1 LRRLDLYTNAN
12 LRRLVRDVEPVPPPT
27 AGQATGEAL
36 AARLHLVQPSP
47 TATAGILDGCVAE
60 RIADGRA
67 DVVADLFT
75 DVAASFRRRYGRGA
89 RLFRAPGRVNL
100 IGEHTDYCDGF
111 VMPAAIDLQTVVA
124 AAPRED
130 RRVRLASAN
139 VAGTIEIDLDDLDPR
154 PRKHWSDY
162 VRGVALMLGRA
173 GVRLRGADLRVGT
186 SIPIGGGL
194 GSSAALEVAAGQALL
209 TLAAAPV
216 ELRALALACQRA
228 ENEVVGNRCGIMDP
242 FIACFGEAGRVVL
255 LDCRSL
261 DHRALPLP
269 DGVRVV
275 VCDTLV
281 RHQLAGSEYN
291 ARRADCEE
299 SARRLGMGRCD
310 VGALRDL
317 TLEDLE
323 RGAARLPP
331 VVLRRCRH
339 VIGENTRVLD
349 ATAALDRGDL
359 AGFGLLISA
368 SHRSLRDDYEVS
380 CRELDLLVEL
390 AAPVQGVYGTRM
402 TGGGFG
408 GCTVTLVRAD
418 GVQSLVEAVTAGYR
432 EATGRTPQVHVCSL
446 DAGVAEVTPR
456 GETAA

>member
-1 LRRLDLYTNAN
+1 M
-12 LRRLVRDVEPVPPPT
+12 
-27 AGQATGEAL
+27 
-36 AARLHLVQPSP
+36 
-47 TATAGILDGCVAE
+47 
-60 RIADGRA
+60 
-67 DVVADLFT
+67 VADLFT
-75 DVAASFRRRYGRGA
+75 DVAAFFRRRYGRAA

-100 IGEHTDYCDGF
+100 IGEHTDYNDGF

-124 AAPRED
+124 AAPRQD

-139 VAGTIEIDLDDLDPR
+139 VAGTIELDLDNLDPL
-154 PRKHWSDY
+154 PRNHWSDY
-162 VRGVALMLGRA
+162 VRGVALMLERA
-173 GVRLRGADLRVGT
+173 GVRLRGADLLVGT

-194 GSSAALEVAAGQALL
+194 SSSAALEVAAGQALL

-228 ENEVVGNRCGIMDP
+228 ENEVVGNRCGIMDQ
-242 FIACFGEAGRVVL
+242 FIACFGEAGRAVL

-261 DHRALPLP
+261 EHRALPLP
-269 DGVRVV
+269 DDVRVV

-299 SARRLGMGRCD
+299 GVRRLAIGRGE
-310 VGALRDL
+310 VRALRDL

-323 RGAARLPP
+323 RGADLPP
-331 VVLRRCRH
+331 VMLRRCRH
-339 VIGENTRVLD
+339 VIGENARVLD
-349 ATAALDRGDL
+349 AAAALDRGDL
-359 AGFGLLISA
+359 AGVGLLMSA

-390 AAPVQGVYGTRM
+390 ATPVQGVYGTRM

-418 GVQSLVEAVTAGYR
+418 GVHSLVEIVTAGYR

-446 DAGVAEVTPR
+446 AAGVAEVTPR

>member
-1 LRRLDLYTNAN
+1 M
-12 LRRLVRDVEPVPPPT
+12 
-27 AGQATGEAL
+27 
-36 AARLHLVQPSP
+36 
-47 TATAGILDGCVAE
+47 
-60 RIADGRA
+60 
-67 DVVADLFT
+67 VADLFT
-75 DVAASFRRRYGRGA
+75 DVAAFFRRRYGRAA

-100 IGEHTDYCDGF
+100 IGEHTDYNDGF

-124 AAPRED
+124 AAPRQD

-139 VAGTIEIDLDDLDPR
+139 VAGTIELDLDNLDPL
-154 PRKHWSDY
+154 PRNHWSDY
-162 VRGVALMLGRA
+162 VRGVALMLERA
-173 GVRLRGADLRVGT
+173 GVRLRGADLLVGT

-194 GSSAALEVAAGQALL
+194 SSSAALEVAAGQALL

-228 ENEVVGNRCGIMDP
+228 ENEVVGNRCGIMDQ
-242 FIACFGEAGRVVL
+242 FIACFGEAGRAVL

-261 DHRALPLP
+261 EHRALPLP
-269 DGVRVV
+269 DDVRVV

-299 SARRLGMGRCD
+299 GVRRLAIGRGE
-310 VGALRDL
+310 VRALRDL

-323 RGAARLPP
+323 RGADLPP
-331 VVLRRCRH
+331 VMLRRCRH
-339 VIGENTRVLD
+339 VIGENARVLD
-349 ATAALDRGDL
+349 AAAVLDRGDL
-359 AGFGLLISA
+359 AGFGLLMSA

-380 CRELDLLVEL
+380 SRELDLLVEL
-390 AAPVQGVYGTRM
+390 ATPVQGVYGTRM

-418 GVQSLVEAVTAGYR
+418 GVHSLVEIVTAGYR

-446 DAGVAEVTPR
+446 AAGVAEVTPR